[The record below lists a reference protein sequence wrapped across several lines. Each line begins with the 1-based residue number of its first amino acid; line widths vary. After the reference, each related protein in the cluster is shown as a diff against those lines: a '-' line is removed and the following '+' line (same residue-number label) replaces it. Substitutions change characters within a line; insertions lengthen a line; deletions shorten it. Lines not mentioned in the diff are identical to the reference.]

1 MGIGFPELM
10 IILVIIM
17 IIFGAGK
24 LPEIGSA
31 FGNSIKNF
39 KKSMKEAEELK
50 ESADVSNAVAEV
62 TGVTEGENADA
73 DANSSDENQDSESQ
87 EKSPSPETQE
97 NKSWACLLIEKG
109 NNTTP
114 LIQLPCRFR
123 IVLSTSNLF
132 RRIDLWWIASNEGGY
147 WFW

>member
-1 MGIGFPELM
+1 MMGIGFPELM

-50 ESADVSNAVAEV
+50 ESADVSDAVAEV
-62 TGVTEGENADA
+62 TGDENADA
-73 DANSSDENQDSESQ
+73 DSSDENQDSESQ

-97 NKSWACLLIEKG
+97 NKS
-109 NNTTP
+109 
-114 LIQLPCRFR
+114 
-123 IVLSTSNLF
+123 
-132 RRIDLWWIASNEGGY
+132 
-147 WFW
+147 

>member
-1 MGIGFPELM
+1 MMGIGFPELM

-50 ESADVSNAVAEV
+50 ESADVSDAVAE
-62 TGVTEGENADA
+62 VTEGENAEADA
-73 DANSSDENQDSESQ
+73 DSSDENQDSESQ

-97 NKSWACLLIEKG
+97 SKS
-109 NNTTP
+109 
-114 LIQLPCRFR
+114 
-123 IVLSTSNLF
+123 
-132 RRIDLWWIASNEGGY
+132 
-147 WFW
+147 

>member
-39 KKSMKEAEELK
+39 KKAMKEAEEIQESANIESSATEEDEISADPSK
-50 ESADVSNAVAEV
+50 ESIVEDTLPAPEAK
-62 TGVTEGENADA
+62 
-73 DANSSDENQDSESQ
+73 ESQ
-87 EKSPSPETQE
+87 S
-97 NKSWACLLIEKG
+97 
-109 NNTTP
+109 
-114 LIQLPCRFR
+114 
-123 IVLSTSNLF
+123 
-132 RRIDLWWIASNEGGY
+132 
-147 WFW
+147 

>member
-1 MGIGFPELM
+1 MMGIGFPELM

-50 ESADVSNAVAEV
+50 ESADVSDAVAEV
-62 TGVTEGENADA
+62 AEGENADA
-73 DANSSDENQDSESQ
+73 DSSDENQDADNQ
-87 EKSPSPETQE
+87 EKSPSPESQE
-97 NKSWACLLIEKG
+97 NKS
-109 NNTTP
+109 
-114 LIQLPCRFR
+114 
-123 IVLSTSNLF
+123 
-132 RRIDLWWIASNEGGY
+132 
-147 WFW
+147 